1 MARTLEEVQAT
12 LEAARI
18 SGGLLPVAQS
28 LTMAQG
34 VMPGEMLLMEIDET
48 LDKALAA
55 GERLVVR
62 GDREE
67 KVVLCTDSTT
77 YMVRVADTS
86 NLLLVASGF
95 AGPAQA
101 AEHKGAASLAHVQ
114 ICGFAS
120 SFLET
125 RLCKPGLRKLR
136 ALLGEMPYAVPE
148 EESMRGEDLG
158 PAGLTTTE
166 LLQVI
171 QSSEVEL
178 LAGLKD
184 LHACQIN
191 GRWRMLSFDYEMRL
205 LGLITQLVD
214 SESWD
219 FRLVPLSTCL
229 EELEPL
235 EPREMIQHCLEC
247 YGQRL
252 CHLAEVHYALDEVR
266 VCCAFA
272 EMLLCASI
280 SFNLSE
286 FMTVWSQS
294 VPEGMHTDLVQLE
307 GLVLVDRE
315 SLPPVISLM
324 RITDLPEDVNERF
337 NRLFTLRSR
346 WREDDIVPYIRDLC
360 GEKQTVAALLT
371 KHTRC
376 SVHRGVKM
384 YGARRPIHRPTR

>member
-1 MARTLEEVQAT
+1 MIRNLEEVQAT
-12 LEAARI
+12 LEVARI
-18 SGGLLPVAQS
+18 SGGGLLPLAQS

-34 VMPGEMLLMEIDET
+34 AMPGEMLLMEIDEA
-48 LDKALAA
+48 LDKALVA

-67 KVVLCTDSTT
+67 KVILCTNSTS
-77 YMVRVADTS
+77 YVVRAADTS

-95 AGPAQA
+95 TGPAQA
-101 AEHKGAASLAHVQ
+101 AEFKGPASLAHVQ

-120 SFLET
+120 SLLET

-136 ALLGEMPYAVPE
+136 ALLGEMPYSAPE
-148 EESMRGEDLG
+148 EERMLEEDLG
-158 PAGLTTTE
+158 PAGLTTAE

-171 QSSEVEL
+171 QSSEVQL
-178 LAGLKD
+178 MAALKD

-219 FRLVPLSTCL
+219 FHLVPLSTCL

-252 CHLAEVHYALDEVR
+252 CHLVEVHYALDEVR
-266 VCCAFA
+266 VCRALA
-272 EMLLCASI
+272 EMPAPCL
-280 SFNLSE
+280 
-286 FMTVWSQS
+286 
-294 VPEGMHTDLVQLE
+294 HLVQF
-307 GLVLVDRE
+307 V
-315 SLPPVISLM
+315 
-324 RITDLPEDVNERF
+324 
-337 NRLFTLRSR
+337 
-346 WREDDIVPYIRDLC
+346 
-360 GEKQTVAALLT
+360 
-371 KHTRC
+371 
-376 SVHRGVKM
+376 
-384 YGARRPIHRPTR
+384 